1 MPEGLHAPEEIVL
14 TGYFNRR
21 EVTEGMRAEI
31 AHYKVSNGTLVGD
44 FRERVR
50 SSPRNR
56 ANILL
61 V

>member
-1 MPEGLHAPEEIVL
+1 MPEGLPAPEEIVL
-14 TGYFNRR
+14 TGQFNGR
-21 EVTEGMRAEI
+21 EETVGMLAAI
-31 AHYKVSNGTLVGD
+31 AHYKVSNGPLVGD

-61 V
+61 G